1 MEAVDLVGN
10 AVRITRVAFERPAV
24 LLEAGDRIGDGN
36 EALELLDRAIDQRAM
51 RPRAAVRD
59 IKMIAAG
66 LGLEARRAV
75 RGDAVAEH
83 AVHALELAGLA
94 GFLRQF
100 AVGPFAVDEYAHD
113 TAARDMKLAIT
124 FGIVLPRRPCRN
136 SLKPKAPA
144 WLGRAAPLVI
154 ARIAP

>member
-36 EALELLDRAIDQRAM
+36 QSLELLDRAIDQRAM

-75 RGDAVAEH
+75 RGDAIAEH
-83 AVHALELAGLA
+83 AVDALELAGLA
-94 GFLRQF
+94 GFLRQL
-100 AVGPFAVDEYAHD
+100 AVGPFAVDKYAHD
-113 TAARDMKLAIT
+113 TAARDMNSCDYV
-124 FGIVLPRRPCRN
+124 GIVMRQRRLPQ
-136 SLKPKAPA
+136 
-144 WLGRAAPLVI
+144 
-154 ARIAP
+154 